1 MQDKD
6 EHLACPMPTTP
17 SQSEDELIRR
27 LVKSKRI
34 AVVGISD
41 RPDRPS
47 YYVSEYMQE
56 HGAEILPVN
65 PTLENQIIL
74 GHRVYASVKDVPG
87 PIDLIDVFRRPQF
100 CPDVV
105 RDAIAAGAKAVWLQ
119 AGIRSAEAEHLAKQA
134 GLVFIQD
141 RCLMVEH
148 SRRGRT

>member
-1 MQDKD
+1 MSPED
-6 EHLACPMPTTP
+6 EHLACPMPVTP
-17 SQSEDELIRR
+17 TQSEDELIRR
-27 LVKSKRI
+27 LIKSNRI

-47 YYVSEYMQE
+47 YYVSEYMQQ

-65 PTLENQIIL
+65 PMHENQTIL
-74 GHRVYASVKDVPG
+74 GQRVYSSLQDVPG
-87 PIDLIDVFRRPQF
+87 EIELVDVFRRPQF

-119 AGIRSAEAEHLAKQA
+119 SGIRSEEAEQLARDA
-134 GLVFIQD
+134 GIAFVQD

-148 SRRGRT
+148 ARRSR

>member
-134 GLVFIQD
+134 GLAFIQD